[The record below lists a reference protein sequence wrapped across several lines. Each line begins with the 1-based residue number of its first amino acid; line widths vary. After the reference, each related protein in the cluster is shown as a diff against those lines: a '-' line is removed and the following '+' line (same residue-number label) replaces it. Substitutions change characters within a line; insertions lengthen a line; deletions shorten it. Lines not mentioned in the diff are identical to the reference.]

1 MTIVKISELTSSAG
15 VSSGDLFITAVSGA
29 GGFSTRKATAAQIS
43 TYVNSSLDSRIT
55 SEESTRSSSDSSLTS
70 RLSSEES
77 ARVSADSSIEALLG
91 TGLATAVA
99 TLSSNTT
106 LDTSHHV
113 ILVDATSAE
122 VTLTLPNATTTS
134 ARQYMIKK
142 KDSSSNAVVVS
153 ASNSQTIDG
162 QASTSFNTQYEAIMV
177 VSDGSNW
184 FIF

>member
-43 TYVNSSLDSRIT
+43 SYVNSSVDSRIA

-113 ILVDATSAE
+113 ILVDATSAQ
-122 VTLTLPNATTTS
+122 VTLTLPSATTTS

>member
-1 MTIVKISELTSSAG
+1 MTIAKISELTSSAG

-29 GGFSTRKATAAQIS
+29 GGFSTRKATAQQIS
-43 TYVNSSLDSRIT
+43 SYIASNG
-55 SEESTRSSSDSSLTS
+55 LT
-70 RLSSEES
+70 
-77 ARVSADSSIEALLG
+77 
-91 TGLATAVA
+91 TAVA
-99 TLSSNTT
+99 TISSNTS
-106 LDTSHHV
+106 LNTSHHV
-113 ILVDATSAE
+113 VLVDASSAQ
-122 VTLTLPNATTTS
+122 VTLTLPSAATTS

-162 QASTSFNTQYEAIMV
+162 QASLSFNTQYEAIMV